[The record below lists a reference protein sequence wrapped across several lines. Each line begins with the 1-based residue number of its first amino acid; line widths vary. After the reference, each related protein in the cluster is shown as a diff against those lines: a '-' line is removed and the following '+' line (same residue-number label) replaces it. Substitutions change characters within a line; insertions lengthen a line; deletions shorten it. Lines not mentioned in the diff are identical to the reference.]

1 MIKKAFPV
9 SERSIIKDYTVGN
22 PMKQLIIF
30 SLPFI
35 ASNVLQQAYSLAD
48 TIIVGRYLGSP
59 GLTAA
64 SNASNIIMIFLL
76 TCIGFCSAGQ
86 IIISQ
91 HIGAGNRDRLGATI
105 GTMLTFSF
113 FMGVAFMIIPFVFAR
128 QLLTAMH
135 IPAEA
140 FDGAMDYVRVCS
152 VGNLIMC
159 IYNAVSSTLR
169 GMGDSRH
176 PMIFIM
182 ISSILNVILDVLF
195 VGPMGMGCF
204 GAALATVISQFIS
217 CLCSLIFMYWRRDAI
232 GFDWKPAS
240 FRPDA
245 KETRLLFKL
254 GIPIMI
260 QSVAVTVS
268 MMIIHSWVNM
278 YGLTAAAVGAVGTK
292 ISMVAGIGGHALNAA
307 GSTMVGQNFAAGK
320 YKRVTVTLGCILVIG
335 CAFSAVIS
343 LLVVA
348 FPEQIFG
355 LFNSDPEV
363 LKMCHMYV
371 PITCI
376 DALGFATR
384 AVAFAF
390 INGIGFSTLSFIGGI
405 TDGIVC
411 RIGFALLLQVALG
424 MGLFGLWL
432 GNALAGNVFI
442 LVGGIYYLSGR
453 WKKRKSLVA

>member
-1 MIKKAFPV
+1 
-9 SERSIIKDYTVGN
+9 
-22 PMKQLIIF
+22 MKQLIIF

-91 HIGAGNRDRLGATI
+91 HIGAGNRERLGATI

-113 FMGVAFMIIPFVFAR
+113 FMGIAFMIIPFVFAR

-152 VGNLIMC
+152 VGNFIMC

-182 ISSILNVILDVLF
+182 ISSVLNVILDIVF

-217 CLCSLIFMYWRRDAI
+217 CVCSLVFMYWRRDAI

-245 KETRLLFKL
+245 KETKLLFKL

-278 YGLTAAAVGAVGTK
+278 YGLTASAVGAVGSK

-320 YKRVTVTLGCILVIG
+320 YKRVTITLGCILVIG
-335 CAFSAVIS
+335 CAFSAVIA

-371 PITCI
+371 PVTCI

-411 RIGFALLLQVALG
+411 RIGFALLLQVVLG
-424 MGLFGLWL
+424 MGLFGLWI

-442 LVGGIYYLSGR
+442 LVGGVYYLSGR

>member
-1 MIKKAFPV
+1 M
-9 SERSIIKDYTVGN
+9 SDRSIIKDYTVGN
-22 PMKQLIIF
+22 PMKQLLVF
-30 SLPFI
+30 SLPFM

-48 TIIVGRYLGSP
+48 TIIVGRYLGSA

-91 HIGAGNRDRLGATI
+91 HIGAGNRDRLRMTI
-105 GTMLTFSF
+105 GTMMTFTF
-113 FMGVAFMIIPFVFAR
+113 IMGVVFMIIPFIFAR
-128 QLLTAMH
+128 QLLQLMN

-140 FDGAMDYVRVCS
+140 FDGAMDYVKVCAFSNFIMS
-152 VGNLIMC
+152 V
-159 IYNAVSSTLR
+159 YNGVSATLR

-182 ISSILNVILDVLF
+182 ISSILNVILDIIF
-195 VGPMGMGCF
+195 VGPLGMGCF
-204 GAALATVISQFIS
+204 GAALATVISQAIS
-217 CLCSLIFMYWRRDAI
+217 CLCSLIFMYRRRDAI
-232 GFDWKPAS
+232 GFDWKLAS
-240 FRPDA
+240 FRPDKKEA
-245 KETRLLFKL
+245 KILFKL

-268 MMIIHSWVNM
+268 MMVIHAWVNK
-278 YGLTAAAVGAVGTK
+278 YGLIASAVGAVGSK
-292 ISMVAGIGGHALNAA
+292 ISMVAGICGHALNAS
-307 GSTMVGQNFAAGK
+307 GSTLVGQNFAAGK
-320 YKRVTVTLGCILVIG
+320 HKRVTITLGCIMVLG
-335 CAFSAVIS
+335 FAFSALIS
-343 LLVVA
+343 LLVIA

-355 LFNSDPEV
+355 IFNSDPEV
-363 LKMCHMYV
+363 LKMCHTYV

-376 DALGFATR
+376 DAFGFATR

-390 INGIGFSTLSFIGGI
+390 INGIGFSTLSFVGGL

-411 RIGFALLLQVALG
+411 RIGFALLFQVVFGL
-424 MGLFGLWL
+424 GLFGLWL

-442 LVGGIYYLSGR
+442 LVGGIYYLTGL

>member
-1 MIKKAFPV
+1 
-9 SERSIIKDYTVGN
+9 
-22 PMKQLIIF
+22 MKQLIVF

-91 HIGAGNRDRLGATI
+91 HIGAGNRDRLRTTI
-105 GTMLTFSF
+105 GTMMTFTLI
-113 FMGVAFMIIPFVFAR
+113 MGIIFMIIPFVFAR
-128 QLLTAMH
+128 QLLVAMH

-140 FDGAMDYVRVCS
+140 FDGAMDYVRVCAF
-152 VGNLIMC
+152 GNLIMSV
-159 IYNAVSSTLR
+159 YNGVSSTLR

-182 ISSILNVILDVLF
+182 ISSVLNVILDIIF

-217 CLCSLIFMYWRRDAI
+217 CLCSLVFMYWRRDAI
-232 GFDWKPAS
+232 GFDWKLSS
-240 FRPDA
+240 FRPDKKEA
-245 KETRLLFKL
+245 KLLFKL

-268 MMIIHSWVNM
+268 MMVIHAWVNM
-278 YGLTAAAVGAVGTK
+278 YGLTAAAVGAVGSK
-292 ISMVAGIGGHALNAA
+292 ISMVAGIGGHALNAS

-320 YKRVTVTLGCILVIG
+320 HKRVTAILGCILVIG
-335 CAFSAVIS
+335 CAFSAVIA

-411 RIGFALLLQVALG
+411 RIGFALLLQVVLG

-442 LVGGIYYLSGR
+442 LVGGVYYLSGR